1 MSAPAP
7 QLIRSSVDAT
17 CADAAPAAKSATLGL
32 LEIGLLEIIGAT
44 VACSAAAVSTALA
57 ATGRRVSSAL
67 TRCLDTAIRAGAD
80 CRVVG
85 AIRSTASCS
94 QALVVAHLQ
103 PLKGWL
109 CDRLGARRRE
119 GALSPT
125 LIGS

>member
-1 MSAPAP
+1 VRASAV
-7 QLIRSSVDAT
+7 VDAT
-17 CADAAPAAKSATLGL
+17 FADAAPAAKSATLGL
-32 LEIGLLEIIGAT
+32 LEIIGAT
-44 VACSAAAVSTALA
+44 VARSAAAVSTALA
-57 ATGRRVSSAL
+57 ATGWRVSSAL
-67 TRCLDTAIRAGAD
+67 TPRCLDTAIRAGAD